1 MYYVVYTESVVLGW
15 VQKNNAHV
23 VVFLLLGWGWV
34 GGLGWIL
41 KREKNLEDMLTFI

>member
-1 MYYVVYTESVVLGW
+1 MYSMYYVVYTESVVLGW

-23 VVFLLLGWGWV
+23 VVSLLLGWGWV

-41 KREKNLEDMLTFI
+41 KNLVKREKN